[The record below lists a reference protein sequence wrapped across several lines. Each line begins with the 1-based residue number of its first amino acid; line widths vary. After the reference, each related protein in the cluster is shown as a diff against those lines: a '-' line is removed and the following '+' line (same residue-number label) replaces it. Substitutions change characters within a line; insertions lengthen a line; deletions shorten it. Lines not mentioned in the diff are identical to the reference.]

1 MNNIQSTSID
11 QIFLQRMEVT
21 RRVFTFLFAV
31 IFLGLVY
38 RQVLRPAAA
47 PGKIV
52 RVEVPV
58 ARGRILD
65 RTGTVLATSVPGY
78 GLYLD
83 YWEIRQQEK
92 KEPEYLFRLKATLKQ
107 VLRMSDDQLEKVTR
121 PPYPLVRR
129 SLSLSEYEQLRKT
142 GLPGLVFT
150 QTHQRVY
157 PFGPLAAHLIGFVG
171 DEGEGLEG
179 LELFYDS
186 VLKGKD
192 GLSMVPRDGQG
203 RLIPSLEKV
212 LARPEPGADLVLTV
226 DFTFQS
232 ILEEE
237 LEKGQQLFQPLNITG
252 IVMDASSGEILALAN
267 RPAYDPNCF
276 FRVPGE
282 YRRNKAVTDYFEP
295 GSIFKIVT
303 AAACLEEGRVHLGQ
317 PIFCENG
324 RWYVRGHWLHDVH
337 PYGTLTFEEV
347 IIKSSN
353 IGTVKL
359 ALMLGEETLYQYCRR
374 FGFGELTGID
384 IPGEIPGVLRPVN
397 DWSGY
402 SITAVP
408 IGQEVG
414 INAIQ
419 GIRAMAAL
427 ANGGFLVRPHVVKEL
442 RSGGNCT
449 PLYREKEPARI
460 ISEKTT
466 QVLSSILEKV
476 ASSEGTAARASLPGY
491 RVCGK
496 TGTAQ
501 KVINGRYSSRV
512 VASFIGYLYHPEAKL
527 VILVSVDEP
536 RGAQYGGVV
545 AAPIFRNILWR
556 ILQSRKLAPEGTDA
570 LQTITGVNGDRGRDR
585 LLTKKRP

>member
-21 RRVFTFLFAV
+21 RRVFTLLFAV

-38 RQVLRPAAA
+38 RQVLRSAAA